1 VHATEPEEWRL
12 VKLDTWRDQKRTAL
26 DDSGKSMR
34 LNMERFVLEVRSRES
49 KATGFKTVRDTVL
62 VNGR

>member
-12 VKLDTWRDQKRTAL
+12 VKLNTWRDQKRTAL

-34 LNMERFVLEVRSRES
+34 LNMERFVLRLRSRES
-49 KATGFKTVRDTVL
+49 NAPGFKTVRDALL